1 MSLKRILKL
10 LAAFFAGQG
19 VSVVTQL
26 LVPPFF
32 LHRYANGVEVY
43 GEWVALSAAVS
54 YLNTLNYGIQN
65 YTNNQVTIHYNRG
78 EVEQAQ
84 AVQASSFRLLLTAL
98 VVLSLL
104 SATVLL
110 MPLQQWLG
118 LKHVSSQAASLTV
131 FFLILQMITGWCFSL
146 IANSYMVIGEAHR
159 GQNWANAQRLVAMLA
174 MAAFL
179 WNRAA
184 FPVLALVQLLATIL
198 FCLLVMIEVR
208 VRAPFLLPRL
218 SNGSWQQARAMIKP
232 SAWFMM
238 LAVSGFLS
246 WQGPVLLIQKFLGP
260 AAVAVFALTRV
271 VFNMSRQVLM
281 TATFAIAQD
290 ISRLVGQRNWVQLR
304 RLYELSE
311 KVILLLVPTA
321 TVGVILMCPFL
332 FTVWLHKR
340 SLYDPGICLMM
351 GAISAVMG
359 IKEHKYQFQWS
370 SNEHTSL
377 SKFTLAAYSSM
388 IVLAALLLR
397 PLGIES
403 LLAVWMV
410 TEVIQV
416 VYIMLLNTRLF
427 PPDAGISIVP
437 VLRLGVM
444 LAISLSAAV
453 WPTWRAAAWPLPLV
467 VIVAIL
473 ASVAVAFISYN
484 VFDLSEVRAVIERR
498 FRQRLRTVG

>member
-32 LHRYANGVEVY
+32 LHRYADGVEVY
-43 GEWVALSAAVS
+43 GEWIALSAAVS

-65 YTNNQVTIHYNRG
+65 YTNNQVSIHYNRG
-78 EVEQAQ
+78 EVERAK

-98 VVLSLL
+98 VVLSSL

-118 LKHVSSQAASLTV
+118 LRHVSSHAASLTV
-131 FFLILQMITGWCFSL
+131 FFLILQVIIGWCFAL
-146 IANSYMVIGEAHR
+146 IANSYMVVGEAHR
-159 GQNWANAQRLVAMLA
+159 GQHWANAQRLTAMVAMSI
-174 MAAFL
+174 FL
-179 WNRAA
+179 WNRAS
-184 FPVLALVQLLATIL
+184 FPVLALVQLVTVIL
-198 FCLLVMIEVR
+198 FSFLVIADVR
-208 VRAPFLLPRL
+208 FRAPFLLPTMKC
-218 SNGSWQQARAMIKP
+218 GSWAQARAMIKP

-238 LAVSGFLS
+238 LAISGFLS
-246 WQGPVLLIQKFLGP
+246 WQGPVLLIQKLLGP
-260 AAVAVFALTRV
+260 AAVAVFGLTRI
-271 VFNMSRQVLM
+271 VFNMSRQILM

-311 KVILLLVPTA
+311 KVILLLVPTT

-370 SNEHTSL
+370 SNEHTNL
-377 SKFTLAAYSSM
+377 SKFTFAAYSSM
-388 IVLAALLLR
+388 ILIAALFLKTF
-397 PLGIES
+397 GVES
-403 LLAVWMV
+403 FLTVWLV

-416 VYIMLLNTRLF
+416 VYILHLNVRLF
-427 PPDAGISIVP
+427 PPEAGISVAP
-437 VLRLGVM
+437 VLRLGLVLM
-444 LAISLSAAV
+444 ISLSAAV
-453 WPTWRAAAWPLPLV
+453 WPTWRAVRWPLPLV
-467 VIVAIL
+467 VTIAIL
-473 ASVAVAFISYN
+473 ASLAVAFVSYHL
-484 VFDLSEVRAVIERR
+484 FDLSEVRSVIERR